1 MGTMERLHSLVA
13 WMDGKEGLAAWAQ
26 FTGAMI
32 ALSLALG
39 QGAAARRRGKAAD
52 VAAAMAGY
60 VLVNNAAGV
69 ALQMHRDLVAA
80 GTRDARIAIARR
92 ILGGGQL
99 QEFSHALTS
108 FDMTRLPHE
117 AFVDALATAS
127 MCLISVRRHVEI
139 AADGGASPE
148 SETSYVLLTL
158 QKAASDLSE
167 PLNRMRGRLPMFYDI
182 RTKLRGFRFNQLLT
196 QMSR

>member
-1 MGTMERLHSLVA
+1 MGTMERLHSFVA
-13 WMDGKEGLAAWAQ
+13 WMDGKDGLAAWAQ

-32 ALSLALG
+32 ALGLALG
-39 QGAAARRRGKAAD
+39 QGAAARRREKAAD

-69 ALQMHRDLVAA
+69 ALQMHRDLAAA

-108 FDMTRLPHE
+108 FDMTRLPQE
-117 AFVDALATAS
+117 SFVDAVATAS
-127 MCLISVRRHVEI
+127 MCLIAVRRQLEI
-139 AADGGASPE
+139 VADGGAGPE
-148 SETSYVLLTL
+148 PEGGSYVLLSL

-167 PLNRMRGRLPMFYDI
+167 PLNRMRGRVPILYDI
-182 RTKLRGFRFNQLLT
+182 RRKLRVFRLD
-196 QMSR
+196 